1 MKILHCYIYIKKNIF
16 ASAKNTKSVE
26 ELRNYPNKIENLILQ
41 IRIIGEEK
49 LLKKEKYF

>member
-1 MKILHCYIYIKKNIF
+1 MTYFHLLKD
-16 ASAKNTKSVE
+16 AQSME
-26 ELRNYPNKIENLILQ
+26 ELRNYLNKIENLILQ